1 MARLADLVFDSPR
14 PAVAARFWAAALD
27 GYRVAPYDQAE
38 LDRLRQQG
46 ITDVEDDPSVLVEP
60 LGGGPRVWFQLVPEA
75 KTAKNRMH
83 PDLFAADLETEVSR
97 LIGIGASVTSRYPDH
112 VVLADPDGNEFCLF
126 PAG

>member
-1 MARLADLVFDSPR
+1 MARLGDLVFDSAR

-27 GYRVAPYDQAE
+27 DYQVAPYDQAE
-38 LDRLRQQG
+38 LDRLRQLG
-46 ITDVEDDPSVLVEP
+46 ITDVEDDPTVLVQP
-60 LGGGPRVWFQLVPEA
+60 LGAGPRLWFQLVPEA

-83 PDLFAADLETEVSR
+83 PDLFAADLEAEVSR
-97 LIGIGASVTSRYPDH
+97 LIGIGASVASRYQDH